1 MRISIIAFVYCG
13 MYFTQEQRSI
23 SIQVLDDSSC
33 IGDYLVR
40 NIRQKDYFDCKRIN
54 FMCQPEKVSDK
65 IMECFN
71 VLNMDVPF
79 DKNYF
84 NWTDEKKQ
92 EYLYELAYN
101 SFHTLCQR
109 KNWDFEVIKS
119 KLEELKALNFCYS
132 FDTGLRCTQDKIT
145 VKLIGVHTMKKI
157 SFYVTSKKFG
167 DKKILMHESRPHVL
181 AYSWWIG
188 KLKWL
193 DDNTVALFNMD
204 NKLVNSIDLSDEINE
219 INARKK

>member
-1 MRISIIAFVYCG
+1 MRISIIAFIYRGTCL
-13 MYFTQEQRSI
+13 TQEQRI
-23 SIQVLDDSSC
+23 VAMQVLDDSSC

-40 NIRQKDYFDCKRIN
+40 NIRQKDYFDCSRIN

-65 IMECFN
+65 MMECLN
-71 VLNMDVPF
+71 TLNMDVPF

-84 NWTDEKKQ
+84 NWTDEEKQ

-109 KNWDFEVIKS
+109 KNWDFEVVKS

-167 DKKILMHESRPHVL
+167 DKRILMHEAGPHVL
-181 AYSWWIG
+181 DYGWSLG
-188 KLKWL
+188 KLVWL
-193 DDNTVALFNMD
+193 NENTVALID
-204 NKLVNSIDLSDEINE
+204 KTNKLENSIDLSNEINE
-219 INARKK
+219 IKARKK